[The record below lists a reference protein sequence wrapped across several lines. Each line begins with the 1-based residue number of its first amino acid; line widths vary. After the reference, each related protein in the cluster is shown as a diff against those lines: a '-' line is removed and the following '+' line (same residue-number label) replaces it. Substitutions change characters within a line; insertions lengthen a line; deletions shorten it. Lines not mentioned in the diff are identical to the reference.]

1 MFDTPPSMGITK
13 STAVLYHILFRIAI
27 GEKHFSVQKTGIFAS
42 FPGEIAGPGHL
53 SKGRD
58 EFLDPVERL
67 RDVLHR
73 VGVGDPGE
81 AFAAVAE
88 RRAGDDRDAAFVEEL
103 LAEFLGGQPEAGD
116 VRVDVERAFRLEAV
130 DPHAAQTADEIT
142 PAPVILRAHHRDV
155 LVPVPERFDRRELG
169 GRRRA
174 HDRVLVDL
182 EHVPRDLPRRERV
195 AHAPSGHRVGF

>member
-1 MFDTPPSMGITK
+1 MFGFQDLLVLRWEWESLCPKVTPLPQMLHFAMFDTPPSMGITK
-13 STAVLYHILFRIAI
+13 STVVLYHILFRIAI

-103 LAEFLGGQPEAGD
+103 LAEFLGGQPK
-116 VRVDVERAFRLEAV
+116 
-130 DPHAAQTADEIT
+130 
-142 PAPVILRAHHRDV
+142 
-155 LVPVPERFDRRELG
+155 REMFG
-169 GRRRA
+169 
-174 HDRVLVDL
+174 
-182 EHVPRDLPRRERV
+182 
-195 AHAPSGHRVGF
+195 